1 MAVTQRADSGD
12 DAARE
17 PLLDVDG
24 VSKTF
29 GDTVALS
36 DVSVRVAAGE
46 SVGVVGESGSGKSTL
61 ARIIVGLETA
71 DTGDVTV
78 EGRDRSSRPRGRRER
93 LLRARAAQMVFQ
105 DPFLSLDPWMRVGD
119 CLEEVLRLHG
129 DTSRADRS
137 RRVRELLDEVGLGER
152 ERNALPWQLSGGQ
165 RQRVAIARALA
176 ARPRLLVLDEAVSAL
191 DVSIQA
197 QILTLLDVV
206 RRTQGIAYLFVSHD
220 LAVVRSVTERIVVLR
235 HGKVVEEGAT
245 EAVLSAPQQPYTR
258 LLLASVPRRGWD
270 PDQIR
275 RLRRELEGAQT

>member
-1 MAVTQRADSGD
+1 MAVMQQADRGD
-12 DAARE
+12 HAARDS
-17 PLLDVDG
+17 LLDVDG
-24 VSKTF
+24 VSKAF
-29 GDTVALS
+29 ADTVALS
-36 DVSVRVAAGE
+36 AVSVRVAAGE

-61 ARIIVGLETA
+61 ARIIVGLDAA
-71 DTGDVTV
+71 DTGTVTV
-78 EGRDRSSRPRGRRER
+78 GGRDRSSRPRGRRER
-93 LLRARAAQMVFQ
+93 LLRAREVQMVFQ
-105 DPFLSLDPWMRVGD
+105 DPFLSLDPRMSVGD

-129 DTSRADRS
+129 DTSRTDRS
-137 RRVRELLDEVGLGER
+137 RRVSELLDEVGLGER
-152 ERNALPWQLSGGQ
+152 ERNALPRQLSGGQ

-191 DVSIQA
+191 DVSVQA
-197 QILTLLDVV
+197 QILTLLDEV

-270 PDQIR
+270 LDQIR
-275 RLRRELEGAQT
+275 RVRRELEGAQT